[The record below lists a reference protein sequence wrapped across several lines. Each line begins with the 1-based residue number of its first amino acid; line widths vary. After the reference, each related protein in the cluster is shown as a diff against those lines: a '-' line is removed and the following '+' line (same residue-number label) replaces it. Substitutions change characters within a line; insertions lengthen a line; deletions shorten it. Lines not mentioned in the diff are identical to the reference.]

1 LGLLDDHPRL
11 VVVRTMSKAF
21 AFAGA
26 RVGYLAAAP
35 EIVTAVQVVR
45 LPYHLSAVTQAVARV
60 ALAHAHELLAKVEA
74 IRIDRDEIARWL
86 RDRGLTVPD
95 SDANFV
101 LMGRFADRHAVWQG
115 LLDRGVLVRETGPEG
130 FLRVTVGTPEEMAA
144 FRNAVMEVLT

>member
-1 LGLLDDHPRL
+1 
-11 VVVRTMSKAF
+11 
-21 AFAGA
+21 
-26 RVGYLAAAP
+26 
-35 EIVTAVQVVR
+35 
-45 LPYHLSAVTQAVARV
+45 V

-144 FRNAVMEVLT
+144 FRNAVVEVLT